1 MKRER
6 WRGPEGPELLTV
18 SIYCTGYEHDIEYQ
32 CTQQEADRIVNS
44 FLHDKFI
51 KIVDWDETDYINVH
65 NIIRINVE

>member
-6 WRGPEGPELLTV
+6 WRSPEGPELVTV
-18 SIYCTGYEHDIEYQ
+18 TIHCVWYEQDIEYQ
-32 CTQQEADRIVNS
+32 CTQAEADRVLNS

-65 NIIRINVE
+65 NIIRINIE

>member
-6 WRGPEGPELLTV
+6 WSCPEGPELLTV
-18 SIYCTGYEHDIEYQ
+18 SIYCVWYEQDIEYK
-32 CTQQEADRIVNS
+32 CTQAEADRILNS

-65 NIIRINVE
+65 NIIRINIE